1 MNAKEKGMA
10 AAGKGPFLE
19 MAQRG
24 VEAGVSYAV
33 ERKLKVAIVVMD
45 LTGTV
50 CAVAR
55 MDGARMI
62 TYEIAL
68 AKANAARAFEAS
80 TAELKER
87 VKPENKIAISQVVP
101 RIAFLGGGLPIVH
114 EGQMIGALGASGGNE
129 EQDIECAEACLA
141 AALR

>member
-1 MNAKEKGMA
+1 MV
-10 AAGKGPFLE
+10 AGKGAFLE
-19 MAQRG
+19 RAQRA
-24 VEAGVSYAV
+24 VEAGVGYAV
-33 ERKLKVAIVVMD
+33 ERNLKIAIVVMD

-50 CAVAR
+50 CAAAR
-55 MDGARMI
+55 MDGARTI

-68 AKANAARAFEAS
+68 AKANTARSFESS

-87 VKPENKIAISQVVP
+87 VKPENKIAIGQIVP

-114 EGQMIGALGASGGNE
+114 EGRLVGAIGASGGNE